1 MSKHRRR
8 HKTKSNNQ
16 AGGNERGPLTIE
28 CIGAPEQ
35 VPTTIQVTVYDAS
48 NFHEERLQRIEE
60 IPEFLHKGQTVWV
73 RVEGL
78 QEPEK
83 IRQIAEI
90 FGLHSLAIED
100 VLVTHQRGKLAQF
113 GRTFFLI
120 THILLNEETIK
131 VKQLSIFFSDNY
143 VVTFQDA
150 PIKNVDL
157 LRDRIKADEGIIRAQ
172 KADYLVYLIL
182 DNVIDTYFPVLE
194 QFGEMLDDLEEA
206 AIEDPSRRTMAAI
219 HSVKRQLLVMRRV
232 IWPLREAINALL
244 RDGAAALSEET
255 RIHFRYCYDEVVR
268 VIDLNETYRE
278 LGADL
283 MDVYLSSVSNRLNEI
298 MKVLTIITVVFAP
311 PTLIAGIYG
320 MNFNHQVSPFNM
332 PEYTWYFGYP
342 YALILMLCTSLMI
355 YSTLK
360 WRGFLD
366 LSNRS
371 NRKIGE
377 IGDIGNKD

>member
-8 HKTKSNNQ
+8 HKTGSNDK
-16 AGGNERGPLTIE
+16 AGGTQRGPFAIE

-35 VPTTIQVTVYDAS
+35 TPTAIEVTVYDAS
-48 NFHEERLQRIEE
+48 NFHEESLQRIEE
-60 IPEFLHKGQTVWV
+60 LHEFLHKGQTVWV
-73 RVEGL
+73 RVQGL

-100 VLVTHQRGKLAQF
+100 VLVIHQRAKLSQF

-120 THILLNEETIK
+120 THIFMNDDTFK
-131 VKQLSIFFSDNY
+131 AKQLSIFLSDNH
-143 VVTFQDA
+143 VVTFQDS
-150 PIKNVDL
+150 PIKAL
-157 LRDRIKADEGIIRAQ
+157 ESLRDRIKSDEGIIRAQ

-194 QFGEMLDDLEEA
+194 QFGERLDDLEEA

-219 HSVKRQLLVMRRV
+219 HSVKRQLLVVRRV

-268 VIDLNETYRE
+268 IIDLIETYRE

-311 PTLIAGIYG
+311 PTLIAAIYG
-320 MNFNHQVSPFNM
+320 MNFNHQASPFNM
-332 PEYTWYFGYP
+332 PEYNWYFGYP

-371 NRKIGE
+371 NGKIE
-377 IGDIGNKD
+377 EKD